1 MMAETRASGRATVM
15 RTGSGISSADSS
27 PTTKAPKAAS
37 TGNPNFATNLRAVSE
52 SSTFANAE
60 RGCRALE
67 TAQVETRTGR
77 GHGDV
82 GAIAQWADRYEPDE
96 LTYSLWIPQVVH
108 EMLLTVGGYRDDYQP
123 SESNEMVWHPQDL
136 ALEWDRLWHEVIYAE
151 EETLL
156 TKCAH
161 EERLHPNHYHPSP
174 MYRFLNLARCLQE
187 SQGEEPIMLPQF
199 PVAEVIGT
207 SQTVVSHLTKRAI
220 RERFLIRVADASF
233 NKRRAARFR
242 FVDRPTP

>member
-1 MMAETRASGRATVM
+1 MWPDVYGIDPSQVLRELSELSGW
-15 RTGSGISSADSS
+15 
-27 PTTKAPKAAS
+27 
-37 TGNPNFATNLRAVSE
+37 
-52 SSTFANAE
+52 AE
-60 RGCRALE
+60 RQEKKERTLFSLCRFVKALF
-67 TAQVETRTGR
+67 R
-77 GHGDV
+77 DS
-82 GAIAQWADRYEPDE
+82 WDRYEPDE

-161 EERLHPNHYHPSP
+161 KARLHPNHYHPSP
-174 MYRFLNLARCLQE
+174 MYNRFLNLARCLQE

-242 FVDRPTP
+242 FVVRPTP